1 MKAKR
6 SSTNDIVL
14 ISKFCPLIFPN
25 FPPALLL
32 TYCRLFRHHLWFFKK
47 SLYPP
52 SIPGLSWDPVFGRLV
67 NPISTGGHIMPTT
80 LLRSPPPDFQNFRW
94 PCILF
99 LCISCTTAMHCLKIC
114 CNFQCTSQ
122 FGDPPSLPDLLKWLK
137 YVTVICSW
145 LKSLRKDC
153 TYIVAQPYFCNYSSF
168 PPFRQFSKN
177 SVQYVWRKINR
188 LARIQ

>member
-99 LCISCTTAMHCLKIC
+99 LCISCTTVM
-114 CNFQCTSQ
+114 Q
-122 FGDPPSLPDLLKWLK
+122 FENMLQLPM
-137 YVTVICSW
+137 YVTIRGPPEPPRPPEMVEVCNRHLLLVKISTER
-145 LKSLRKDC
+145 L
-153 TYIVAQPYFCNYSSF
+153 YIYSRATLLLQLFILS
-168 PPFRQFSKN
+168 
-177 SVQYVWRKINR
+177 
-188 LARIQ
+188 RISTVF